1 MRQIY
6 IKKDESRRGMSSEVD
21 NILDIVS
28 GAIYELAKI
37 KNSVD
42 DGYEINPKIL
52 SETLLEIITD
62 LEKSGEQ

>member
-1 MRQIY
+1 
-6 IKKDESRRGMSSEVD
+6 MSSEVD